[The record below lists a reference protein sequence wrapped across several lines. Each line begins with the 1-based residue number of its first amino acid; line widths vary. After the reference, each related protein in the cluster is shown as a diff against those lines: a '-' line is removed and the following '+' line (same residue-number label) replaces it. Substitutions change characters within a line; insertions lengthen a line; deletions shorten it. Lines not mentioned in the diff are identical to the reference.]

1 MINKG
6 MAGGWDLFG
15 PRLTP
20 RFIRPDLEESMLKTD
35 S

>member
-6 MAGGWDLFG
+6 MAGGWG
-15 PRLTP
+15 SIWTACNP
-20 RFIRPDLEESMLKTD
+20 RFIRPDLEESMLKTG